1 MSDSSTAADA
11 MEPIAVVGLGCR
23 FPGNA
28 TSPVAL
34 WEMLREGRSA
44 WSEIPQERMNIAS
57 YFHPSGNRQGTVPFM
72 SAHFIDEDVRVFDT
86 SFFSIPADE
95 ARAIDP
101 QQRILLEVS
110 VEALDNAGVDRD
122 AIRKSDTGVWVGSF
136 VKDYE
141 QIVLRDPD
149 DSPKYGATGN
159 GIAIM
164 SNRISYFLDVNG
176 PSMTIDTGCSASLV
190 CVHNA
195 CQSLR
200 NREIDMG
207 LAGGAGLILTP
218 NTMMPMTALN
228 FLSPDG
234 KCFTFDARANGYGRG
249 EGIGIV
255 VLKRLTDAIRDNDN
269 IRCVIRGS
277 SVNQD
282 GRTPGITLPS
292 SEAQLRNIRSVY
304 KRAGLSVDK
313 TAYVE
318 CHGTGTQAGDF
329 REVKA
334 ISDAFCGGRTSD
346 NPIYVGSIK
355 TNIGHL
361 EGCAGIAGLIKGVL
375 AVEQGIIPKHLN
387 FELPGNPAI
396 KFDDWKVK
404 VPITNTYWPV
414 EGLRRASINCF
425 GFGGTN
431 AHIIMDD
438 AAHYLAERG
447 LVAHHSTTNLG
458 SFPYRTENCQSIMGY
473 DSSIISEH
481 VMPPSSPSHL
491 FVFSAHEQ
499 KVLSQMIKDY
509 LSYLKERADSV
520 PANIMENLAYTLG
533 CRRTK
538 LPWRASV
545 TAQSL
550 NELVRKLEDMKSI
563 DFVRA
568 LDEKATKVAF
578 VFGGQGAQWFAM
590 GRELLG
596 FDIFLKSISVAD
608 AYLYDHSEHSFNL
621 MKELLKDEISSDI
634 NRPEISQ
641 PATTAIQIAL
651 VDMLI
656 KHFGI
661 IPSYVCGHSSGEIA
675 AAYALGALSAQDAL
689 ELAYQR
695 GRCAGAMNTSFGD
708 EEASKGS
715 MLAAGLSAHEAQMY
729 VEKVGNNRAVVAC
742 INSPTSVTLS
752 GDKDAISELQ
762 ASLQAAG
769 IFNRQLVVG
778 IAYHSH
784 HMKRCEAEY
793 LRSIKHIVPK
803 EPRIGTIP
811 HPHVQ
816 GKPVTSKDIQF
827 DPCKSLGLS
836 SEEQCVMYS
845 SVTGRPIG
853 WEELGPQY
861 WVRNMVSPVLFADA
875 MHQMLSSKIP
885 KPTLLLE
892 ISPHSTL
899 QGPVK
904 QILDA
909 EEKLGQRPTYC
920 SMLRRGIDAADTAL
934 DAVGKLWGH
943 GCDVSMLWVV
953 MRNLQLKGQPKLLV
967 DLPKYPWNHDNVYW
981 YESHLSRANRFQVHG
996 RYDLIGRP
1004 TADSIPFQPRWR
1016 GFLRQSEIPWIR
1028 DHQVQKTMIYP
1039 AAGMVTMVLEAAKQM
1054 ASDGFAGIEI
1064 TEFKIQKAMII
1075 PETSHGLEYAL
1086 NFNKQSDGLE
1096 GSLAADVRLS
1106 KLPAVPST
1114 TFEFFIYSKQL
1125 DGPWEEHGEGCV
1137 TIYRSSSS
1145 DGARAEHQAR
1155 KERLFQADKHYQSYI
1170 DAKNNCDELVIPRQL
1185 YETLDVIGM
1194 NYGLLFQN
1202 ISSLHRKENVCVS
1215 TVRVPDTRSVMPA
1228 NFEYPHILHPAT
1240 LDSIFQ
1246 TAFAIGND
1254 PMVPSFIGSLYLSAE
1269 PDILSKAGQELVV
1282 KTRAD
1287 LRGLRDA
1294 SASFVVADGSWL
1306 DSARA
1311 QNPPLILIKD
1321 MTFTVLASNL
1331 TSVENGFLPNHHNL
1345 CSEIKWE
1352 ALGDDSEDIQGQGK
1366 LLQRLCSAEQKYRVL
1381 ILVPGGLEVGL
1392 DQLCSGFADVF
1403 DCEIRTLSGIE
1414 SGERLPEFCISLL
1427 EADGEP
1433 LIWNWS
1439 EQDFLAFRSV
1449 VNATKGIFWIT
1460 RGSQLE
1466 ANNPQSC
1473 LIQALGRTVQSEYP
1487 TKKLIT
1493 LDVCVDTDLS
1503 QEGSIKMI
1511 IGLFG
1516 RSFFGED
1523 TGSATETEYVEREGK
1538 VIVPRL
1544 VLVEELN
1551 SLIERGSVAAEPI
1564 LQSIQ
1569 DPHERPLK
1577 LEMGKVGD
1585 ASSLHWRDDPD
1596 ANLPLSPNDVKI
1608 RVLMTMLTELDED
1621 IVQGRAQDDYLGTD
1635 AYGII
1640 EDLGANVRTDLKVGD
1655 HVVGIARGGLR
1666 DFVVCNENLVIGVPD
1681 EVRLRQSHTVF
1692 SVVNHALATLKAGD
1706 VVLVHA
1712 GARSFGQAAIQVAQR
1727 LGAIIL
1733 ATAETNRQRAILE
1746 DLFGLPD
1753 KHILDARE
1761 ESFVDRIMQLTNNMG
1776 VNMIFDPAASSRD
1789 SNIRCIGQDGHVF
1802 GFANKPDQNMTARQ
1816 TEIMG
1821 KSFSYTIIDV
1831 PSLIKNQPGL
1841 LGQNLKEVY
1850 LPLATGQ
1857 FRIKGPHEIS
1867 EYDYS
1872 NIQDAFTAMDM
1883 YKAGDQLCCRRP
1895 TAPTKIRTVPRARCP
1910 TSDYL
1915 YGNATYVLSGG
1926 FGGLGVE
1933 IAKLLAINGA
1943 KHIAFLSRSGAK
1955 SELAD
1960 SCLTF
1965 LRNRGVDARDFKV
1978 DICDEQALEKTSW
1991 EIGASMPPVKGL
2003 FQCAAVLRDSVFE
2016 NMTYD
2021 DWQLAVRPKT
2031 LGSWNLHRVLG
2042 GSLDFFIFL
2051 SSSAGVIGN
2060 RGQAN
2065 YTAGNAFQDTLARH
2079 INTKYGATTH
2089 AVSIDLGPILGAGM
2103 LAEDPRMLDILKAS
2117 GFFGIRLQD
2126 FKTIVEC
2133 AIAGRTGDESKM
2145 PAQIVTGVG
2154 TGGLIRQ
2161 NKPADPYWTRTSLF
2175 TRLNDVDMPEG
2186 WASISEKNSD
2196 SRNDM
2201 QRMLAQALD
2210 AEEEEV
2216 IVTKG
2221 LQGMLSKSM
2230 NMDASDVEVSR
2241 PPSAYGVDSLVAVG
2255 VRNWVSRECS
2265 VDVSIFEVL
2274 SDTSISK
2281 LSAMI
2286 VERRGAQ

>member
-1 MSDSSTAADA
+1 MSNSSTTDA

-23 FPGNA
+23 FPGSA

-34 WEMLREGRSA
+34 WDMLREGQSA
-44 WSEIPQERMNIAS
+44 WSEIPKERMNIAS

-72 SAHFIDEDVRVFDT
+72 SGHFIDEDIRVFDT

-101 QQRILLEVS
+101 QQRVLLEVS
-110 VEALDNAGVDRD
+110 VEALDSAGVDRD
-122 AIRKSDTGVWVGSF
+122 ALRKSDTGVWVGSF

-200 NREIDMG
+200 NGEIDMG

-269 IRCVIRGS
+269 IRSVIRGS

-292 SEAQLRNIRSVY
+292 SEAQLRNIKSVY
-304 KRAGLSVDK
+304 KRAGLPVDG

-334 ISDAFCGGRTSD
+334 ISDAFCGDRTSN

-375 AVEQGIIPKHLN
+375 TIEQGIIPKHLN

-404 VPITNTYWPV
+404 VPVTNTSWPV

-431 AHIIMDD
+431 AHVIMDD

-447 LVAHHSTTNLG
+447 LVAHHNTATLDLPSREAKAVCIDDAVREDIR
-458 SFPYRTENCQSIMGY
+458 SERDIEIPRR
-473 DSSIISEH
+473 DSQ
-481 VMPPSSPSHL
+481 SHL

-499 KVLSQMIKDY
+499 KVLSQVLKDCG
-509 LSYLKERADSV
+509 SYMSERVGSA
-520 PANIMENLAYTLG
+520 PTNTMENLAYTLG

-545 TAQSL
+545 TAQSPSD
-550 NELVRKLEDMKSI
+550 LVQKLADLRSS

-568 LDEKATKVAF
+568 LDEKATRLAF
-578 VFGGQGAQWFAM
+578 IFGGQGAQWFAM

-596 FDIFLKSISVAD
+596 FDIFLKSIVEAD
-608 AYLYDHSEHSFNL
+608 SYLKTRSERPLNL
-621 MKELLKDEISSDI
+621 IKELLEDELSSSI

-651 VDMLI
+651 INILM
-656 KHFGI
+656 KFFGI
-661 IPSYVCGHSSGEIA
+661 TPSYVCGHSSGEIA
-675 AAYALGALSAQDAL
+675 AAYALGALSREDAL

-695 GRCAGAMNTSFGD
+695 GRCAGAMLSSPEGEGTSN
-708 EEASKGS
+708 GS
-715 MLAAGLSAHEAQMY
+715 MLAVGLSAHEAQKY
-729 VEKVGNNRAVVAC
+729 VEQVGSSRAVVAC

-752 GDKDAISELQ
+752 GDKDAILELQ
-762 ASLQAAG
+762 ASFQAAG
-769 IFNRQLVVG
+769 VFSRLLVVS

-793 LRSIKHIVPK
+793 LRSIEHIVPR
-803 EPRIGTIP
+803 EPNIGTIP
-811 HPHVQ
+811 HPHAQ
-816 GKPVTSKDIQF
+816 GELVTPDDINL
-827 DPCKSLGLS
+827 DGRVTGPS
-836 SEEQCVMYS
+836 SAAAPCVMYS
-845 SVTGRPIG
+845 SVTGRPIS

-875 MHQMLSSKIP
+875 MHQMLSSKTE
-885 KPTLLLE
+885 KPTAILE

-909 EEKLGQRPTYC
+909 EEKLGQRPSYYST
-920 SMLRRGIDAADTAL
+920 LRRGKDAAVTAL
-934 DAVGKLWGH
+934 EAVGKLWGH
-943 GCDVSMLWVV
+943 GRDVSMPWVV
-953 MRNLQLKGQPKLLV
+953 MRNLQAGRPKLLV
-967 DLPKYPWNHDNVYW
+967 DLPKYPWNHDNIYW

-1016 GFLRQSEIPWIR
+1016 GFLRQSETPWIR

-1039 AAGMVTMVLEAAKQM
+1039 AAGMVTMVIEAAKQV

-1064 TEFKIQKAMII
+1064 TRFRIQKAMII
-1075 PETSHGLEYAL
+1075 PGTSHGLEYAL
-1086 NFNKQSDGLE
+1086 NLNKQSNGPV
-1096 GSLAADVRLS
+1096 GSS
-1106 KLPAVPST
+1106 

-1125 DGPWEEHGEGCV
+1125 DGPWEEHGDGSV
-1137 TIYRSSSS
+1137 TIHRSRSD
-1145 DGARAEHQAR
+1145 DGARAQHQVR
-1155 KERLFQADKHYQSYI
+1155 KERLLEANRHYQSYV
-1170 DAKNNCDELVIPRQL
+1170 DAKSSCDESVIPRQL

-1194 NYGLLFQN
+1194 NYGPLFQN
-1202 ISSLHRKENVCVS
+1202 ISSLRKRGNTCVS
-1215 TVRVPDTRSVMPA
+1215 IVRVPDTKSVMPA
-1228 NFEYPHILHPAT
+1228 NFEYPHIVHPAT

-1246 TAFAIGND
+1246 TAFAIGSD

-1269 PDILSKAGQELVV
+1269 SDMLSKAGQELAVR
-1282 KTRAD
+1282 TQAD
-1287 LRGLRDA
+1287 LRSLRDA
-1294 SASFVVADGSWL
+1294 SASFVVADDSWL
-1306 DSARA
+1306 GNASP
-1311 QNPPLILIKD
+1311 QNPPLIVIKD
-1321 MTFTVLASNL
+1321 MTFTALASTL
-1331 TSVENGFLPNHHNL
+1331 TGGENGFLPNHHNL
-1345 CSEIKWE
+1345 CTEIVWE
-1352 ALGDDSEDIQGQGK
+1352 PLGDPSDNAEGEDTPTQSLHSMEPK
-1366 LLQRLCSAEQKYRVL
+1366 NRVL
-1381 ILVPGGLEVGL
+1381 ILVPGGIDVGL
-1392 DQLCSGFADVF
+1392 SMLCSAFANVF
-1403 DCEIRTLSGIE
+1403 DYDLRTLSGIRDDE
-1414 SGERLPEFCISLL
+1414 ELPEFCISLL

-1433 LIWNWS
+1433 LVWNWS

-1449 VNATKGIFWIT
+1449 VTATKGIFWIT
-1460 RGSQLE
+1460 RGSQVE
-1466 ANNPQSC
+1466 ASNPRSC
-1473 LIQALGRTVQSEYP
+1473 LIQALGRTIQSEYP
-1487 TKKLIT
+1487 TKKLIS
-1493 LDVCVDTDLS
+1493 LDVDVDTDIS
-1503 QEGSIKMI
+1503 SESSIKMI
-1511 IGLFG
+1511 IDLFG
-1516 RSFFGED
+1516 RSFFGPN
-1523 TGSATETEYVEREGK
+1523 TGSATETEYVERKGK
-1538 VIVPRL
+1538 IMVPRL

-1551 SLIERGSVAAEPI
+1551 FLIERGSAPAEPI
-1564 LQSIQ
+1564 LQGIQ
-1569 DPHERPLK
+1569 DPHERPLRLEIGK
-1577 LEMGKVGD
+1577 LGD
-1585 ASSLHWRDDPD
+1585 AGSLYWRDDPD
-1596 ANLPLSPNDVKI
+1596 ANLPLSPYDVKI
-1608 RVLMTMLTELDED
+1608 RVLMSTLTELDD
-1621 IVQGRAQDDYLGTD
+1621 DVLQGRAQDDHLGTD
-1635 AYGII
+1635 VYGIA
-1640 EDLGANVRTDLKVGD
+1640 EYVGLGVRSGVMVGD

-1666 DFVVCNENLVIGVPD
+1666 DFVVCDGNLVHKASGSLRPLFPTCSSVANYALGIPGVD
-1681 EVRLRQSHTVF
+1681 DF
-1692 SVVNHALATLKAGD
+1692 I
-1706 VVLVHA
+1706 LVHA
-1712 GARSFGQAAIQVAQR
+1712 GAGAFGRAAIQVAQR
-1727 LGAIIL
+1727 WTVTVL
-1733 ATAETNRQRAILE
+1733 ATAETNGQRAILST
-1746 DLFGLPD
+1746 LLKLPD
-1753 KHILDARE
+1753 EHILDARAE
-1761 ESFVDRIMQLTNNMG
+1761 NFVDQIMHLTKNKG
-1776 VNMIFDPAASSRD
+1776 VDLIFDPAASSRD
-1789 SNIRCIGQDGHVF
+1789 SNIRCIKEGGRVF
-1802 GFANKPDQNMTARQ
+1802 GFANKPSQNTAAGQ
-1816 TEIMG
+1816 TEVAG
-1821 KSFSYTIIDV
+1821 KSFRYTIIDV
-1831 PSLIKNQPGL
+1831 RSLIKNQPEL
-1841 LGQNLKEVY
+1841 LGHSLVVEY
-1850 LPLATGQ
+1850 PLLEYG
-1857 FRIKGPHEIS
+1857 IKGPHSTS

-1872 NIQDAFTAMDM
+1872 ELQDAFASMDL
-1883 YKAGDQLCCRRP
+1883 YKVGDQIRCRRP
-1895 TAPTKIRTVPRARCP
+1895 TAPKKIRTMPQPRRP

-1915 YGNATYVLSGG
+1915 REDATYVLSGG

-1933 IAKLLAINGA
+1933 IAKLLAVNGA

-1955 SELAD
+1955 SELAN
-1960 SCLTF
+1960 SCLTL
-1965 LRNRGVDARDFKV
+1965 LRSRGVDARDFKV
-1978 DICDEQALEKTSW
+1978 DICDGQALEKVSR
-1991 EIGASMPPVKGL
+1991 EIGESMPPVKGL

-2021 DWQLAVRPKT
+2021 DWQLATQPKT

-2042 GSLDFFIFL
+2042 GHLDFFIFL

-2065 YTAGNAFQDTLARH
+2065 YTAGNAFQDILARH
-2079 INTKYGATTH
+2079 INTERRGTTH
-2089 AVSIDLGPILGAGM
+2089 AVSIDLGPILEAGM
-2103 LAEDPRMLDILKAS
+2103 LAEDPQLLDILKAS

-2126 FKTIVEC
+2126 FKRIVEC
-2133 AIAGRTGDESKM
+2133 AITGQIEDGLET

-2175 TRLNDVDMPEG
+2175 THLNAVDMPEG
-2186 WASISEKNSD
+2186 WATISEENPD
-2196 SRNDM
+2196 SQNNM
-2201 QRMLAQALD
+2201 QRMLAQATD
-2210 AEEEEV
+2210 AEAEEV
-2216 IVTKG
+2216 IITKG
-2221 LQGMLSKSM
+2221 LQEMLSKSM
-2230 NMDASDVEVSR
+2230 NMDPSDVEVSR

-2265 VDVSIFEVL
+2265 ADVSIFEVL

-2286 VERRGAQ
+2286 VERRGIQ

>member
-1 MSDSSTAADA
+1 MSDSSTVDA

-28 TSPVAL
+28 TSPTAL

-44 WSEIPQERMNIAS
+44 WSEIPKERMNIAS

-110 VEALDNAGVDRD
+110 VEALDSAGIDRD

-200 NREIDMG
+200 NREIDIG

-234 KCFTFDARANGYGRG
+234 KCYTFDARANGYGRG

-255 VLKRLTDAIRDNDN
+255 VLKRLTDAIRDNDS

-292 SEAQLRNIRSVY
+292 SEAQLRNIKSVY
-304 KRAGLSVDK
+304 RRAGLSVDE

-334 ISDAFCGGRTSD
+334 ISDAFCGDRTSD

-375 AVEQGIIPKHLN
+375 AIEQGIIPKHLN

-404 VPITNTYWPV
+404 VPIANTCWPV

-431 AHIIMDD
+431 AHVILDD

-447 LVAHHSTTNLG
+447 LVAHHNTTNLG
-458 SFPYRTENCQSIMGY
+458 SFPYETKNCRFDMECE
-473 DSSIISEH
+473 SSRASEH
-481 VMPPSSPSHL
+481 GLPLSSPSHL

-509 LSYLKERADSV
+509 QSYMRERADPA

-550 NELVRKLEDMKSI
+550 NELVQKLDGLKSC

-568 LDEKATKVAF
+568 LDEKATRLTF

-608 AYLYDHSEHSFNL
+608 AHLYDRSERSFNL
-621 MKELLKDEISSDI
+621 MKELLKDEISSEI

-651 VDMLI
+651 VDVLI
-656 KHFGI
+656 KYFGI
-661 IPSYVCGHSSGEIA
+661 TPSYVCGHSSGEIA

-689 ELAYQR
+689 DLAYQR
-695 GRCAGAMNTSFGD
+695 GRCAGAMNTSFEGED
-708 EEASKGS
+708 TSKGS
-715 MLAAGLSAHEAQMY
+715 MLAVGLSALEAQAY
-729 VEKVGNNRAVVAC
+729 VEKVGNSRVVVAC

-762 ASLQAAG
+762 ASFQAAG
-769 IFNRQLVVG
+769 IFNRQLVVS

-793 LRSIKHIVPK
+793 LRSIRHIVPR
-803 EPRIGTIP
+803 EPRLGTIP

-816 GKPVTSKDIQF
+816 GKPVTSKDIEL
-827 DPCKSLGLS
+827 DPCISVGPS
-836 SEEQCVMYS
+836 SAEPCVMYS
-845 SVTGRPIG
+845 SVTGCPIN
-853 WEELGPQY
+853 WEELDSHY
-861 WVRNMVSPVLFADA
+861 WVKNMVSPVLFADA
-875 MHQMLSSKIP
+875 MHQMLSSKIS

-899 QGPVK
+899 QGPIK

-909 EEKLGQRPTYC
+909 EEKLGQRPAYC
-920 SMLRRGIDAADTAL
+920 SMLRRGNNAANTAL
-934 DAVGKLWGH
+934 EAVGRLWSH

-953 MRNLQLKGQPKLLV
+953 IRNLQSRGQPKLLV
-967 DLPKYPWNHDNVYW
+967 DLPKYPWNHDNIYW

-1039 AAGMVTMVLEAAKQM
+1039 AAGMVTMVLEAAKQV

-1064 TEFKIQKAMII
+1064 SKFKIQKAMII

-1086 NFNKQSDGLE
+1086 NFNKQSNDSE
-1096 GSLAADVRLS
+1096 GSLVANTRLS
-1106 KLPAVPST
+1106 KSST
-1114 TFEFFIYSKQL
+1114 ASSATFEFFIYSKQL
-1125 DGPWEEHGEGCV
+1125 DGPWEEHGEGFV
-1137 TIYRSSSS
+1137 TIYRSYSD

-1155 KERLFQADKHYQSYI
+1155 KKRLFQADKHYQSYI

-1194 NYGLLFQN
+1194 NYGPLFQN
-1202 ISSLHRKENVCVS
+1202 ISSLHKKDNCCVS

-1269 PDILSKAGQELVV
+1269 PDILSKAGKELVV
-1282 KTRAD
+1282 RTQAD

-1294 SASFVVADGSWL
+1294 SASFVVADESWL
-1306 DSARA
+1306 DGARP
-1311 QNPPLILIKD
+1311 QNPPLVLIKD
-1321 MTFTVLASNL
+1321 MTFTALASNL
-1331 TSVENGFLPNHHNL
+1331 MGVENGFLPNHHNL
-1345 CSEIKWE
+1345 CSKIKWE
-1352 ALGDDSEDIQGQGK
+1352 ALGDDLEDIGGQGT
-1366 LLQRLCSAEQKYRVL
+1366 LSQRLHFAQPKYRVL

-1392 DQLCSGFADVF
+1392 NELCSVFANVF
-1403 DCEIRTLSGIE
+1403 DCDIRTLSGIKNE
-1414 SGERLPEFCISLL
+1414 ERLPEFCISLL

-1439 EQDFLAFRSV
+1439 ENDFLAFRSV
-1449 VNATKGIFWIT
+1449 VNAARGIFWVT

-1473 LIQALGRTVQSEYP
+1473 LIQALGRTIQSEYP
-1487 TKKLIT
+1487 TKKLIS
-1493 LDVCVDTDLS
+1493 LDIGMDTDLS
-1503 QEGSIKMI
+1503 LEVSIKMI
-1511 IGLFG
+1511 IDLFG
-1516 RSFFGED
+1516 RSFFGEE
-1523 TGSATETEYVEREGK
+1523 TGNATETEYVEREGK
-1538 VIVPRL
+1538 IMVPRL
-1544 VLVEELN
+1544 VLIEELN
-1551 SLIERGSVAAEPI
+1551 SLIECGSASAEPI

-1569 DPHERPLK
+1569 EPHERPLK
-1577 LEMGKVGD
+1577 LEIGKLGD
-1585 ASSLHWRDDPD
+1585 AGSLCWHDDPD
-1596 ANLPLSPNDVKI
+1596 ANIPLSPGEVKI
-1608 RVLMTMLTELDED
+1608 RVLTTTLSELDED
-1621 IVQGRAQDDYLGTD
+1621 IMQGRAQDDYLGTD
-1635 AYGII
+1635 VYGII
-1640 EDLGANVRTDLKVGD
+1640 EDVGANARTYLRKGD
-1655 HVVGIARGGLR
+1655 YVMGITRGGLR
-1666 DFVVCNENLVIGVPD
+1666 DFVVCNEKLVIKAPNY
-1681 EVRLRQSHTVF
+1681 ERFRKSCTAF
-1692 SVVNHALATLKAGD
+1692 TIAYYALAKLKAGD
-1706 VVLVHA
+1706 VVLVHD
-1712 GARSFGQAAIQVAQR
+1712 GARSFGQAAIQLAQR
-1727 LGAIIL
+1727 FDAIVL

-1753 KHILDARE
+1753 KHILDTRE
-1761 ESFVDRIMQLTNNMG
+1761 ENFVDRVMQLTHNEG
-1776 VNMIFDPAASSRD
+1776 VSLIFDPAASSRD
-1789 SNIRCIGQDGHVF
+1789 SNIRCIGQGGHVF
-1802 GFANKPDQNMTARQ
+1802 GFANKPDQNMTAHQ
-1816 TEIMG
+1816 TEIAG

-1831 PSLIKNQPGL
+1831 PSLIKTQPGL
-1841 LGQNLKEVY
+1841 LGQNLKAVG
-1850 LPLATGQ
+1850 LPLIIGEL
-1857 FRIKGPHEIS
+1857 RILGPHEIS

-1872 NIQDAFTAMDM
+1872 DIQDAFVAMDM

-1895 TAPTKIRTVPRARCP
+1895 TAPAKIRTVPRVHCP

-1915 YGNATYVLSGG
+1915 HENATYVLSGG

-1933 IAKLLAINGA
+1933 VAKLLAVNGA

-1955 SELAD
+1955 SELAN

-1978 DICDEQALEKTSW
+1978 DICDEQALKKVSW
-1991 EIGASMPPVKGL
+1991 EISVSMPPVKGL
-2003 FQCAAVLRDSVFE
+2003 FQCAAVLRDSIFE

-2021 DWQLAVRPKT
+2021 DWQVATRPKT

-2079 INTKYGATTH
+2079 INTECGATTH

-2103 LAEDPRMLDILKAS
+2103 LAEDPRMLDMLKAS

-2126 FKTIVEC
+2126 FKSIVEC
-2133 AIAGRTGDESKM
+2133 AIAGQIGDGLKT
-2145 PAQIVTGVG
+2145 PAQIITGVG

-2175 TRLNDVDMPEG
+2175 TRLNEVDMPEG
-2186 WASISEKNSD
+2186 WSSTSDKDPD

-2201 QRMLAQALD
+2201 QRMLAQATD
-2210 AEEEEV
+2210 AEAEEA

-2221 LQGMLSKSM
+2221 LQEMLSKSM
-2230 NMDASDVEVSR
+2230 NMDASDIEVSR

>member
-1 MSDSSTAADA
+1 MSNSSTTDA

-23 FPGNA
+23 FPGKA

-34 WEMLREGRSA
+34 WDMLREGQSA

-110 VEALDNAGVDRD
+110 VEALDSAGVDRD

-200 NREIDMG
+200 NGEIDIG

-269 IRCVIRGS
+269 IRSVIRGS

-304 KRAGLSVDK
+304 KRAGLPVSD

-334 ISDAFCGGRTSD
+334 ISDAFCGDRTSS

-375 AVEQGIIPKHLN
+375 AIEKGVIPKHLN

-404 VPITNTYWPV
+404 VPIANTSWPV

-447 LVAHHSTTNLG
+447 LIAHHNTATLDLPSHEAKAVCPDDVMRGEAG
-458 SFPYRTENCQSIMGY
+458 SGRDIDIPCRDLQ
-473 DSSIISEH
+473 
-481 VMPPSSPSHL
+481 SHL

-499 KVLSQMIKDY
+499 KVLSRMLRDY
-509 LSYLKERADSV
+509 ESYVSERGGTA
-520 PANIMENLAYTLG
+520 PTNTMENLAYTLG

-545 TAQSL
+545 TAQSP
-550 NELVRKLEDMKSI
+550 NDLVQKLADLRSG

-568 LDEKATKVAF
+568 LDEKATRLAF

-596 FDIFLKSISVAD
+596 FDIFLRSIMDAD
-608 AYLYDHSEHSFNL
+608 SYLKARPGCTFSL
-621 MKELLKDEISSDI
+621 ITELLKDQLSSNI

-651 VDMLI
+651 VDVLM
-656 KHFGI
+656 KFFGI
-661 IPSYVCGHSSGEIA
+661 TPSYVCGHSSGEIA
-675 AAYALGALSAQDAL
+675 AAYALGALEREDAL

-695 GRCAGAMNTSFGD
+695 GRCAGAMLTPLEGEDTSD
-708 EEASKGS
+708 GS
-715 MLAAGLSAHEAQMY
+715 MLAVGLSVDEAQKY
-729 VEKVGNNRAVVAC
+729 VERAGHSRVVVAC
-742 INSPTSVTLS
+742 VNSPTSVTIS
-752 GDKDAISELQ
+752 GDKDAILELQ
-762 ASLQAAG
+762 ATFQTAG
-769 IFNRQLVVG
+769 IFNRLLVVG

-784 HMKRCEAEY
+784 HMKRCEAKY
-793 LRSIKHIVPK
+793 LRSIEHI
-803 EPRIGTIP
+803 
-811 HPHVQ
+811 
-816 GKPVTSKDIQF
+816 
-827 DPCKSLGLS
+827 PCI
-836 SEEQCVMYS
+836 MYS
-845 SVTGRPIG
+845 SVTGRPVS

-861 WVRNMVSPVLFADA
+861 WASNMVSPVLFADA
-875 MHQMLSSKIP
+875 MHQMLSSKTE
-885 KPTLLLE
+885 KPTVILE

-909 EEKLGQRPTYC
+909 EEKLGQRPAYYST
-920 SMLRRGIDAADTAL
+920 LRRGKDAAVTAL
-934 DAVGKLWGH
+934 EAVGKLWCH
-943 GCDVSMLWVV
+943 GCDISMPWVV
-953 MRNLQLKGQPKLLV
+953 MRNLQVERPKLLV
-967 DLPKYPWNHDNVYW
+967 DLPKYPWNHDNIYW
-981 YESHLSRANRFQVHG
+981 YESHLSRANRFQIHG

-1016 GFLRQSEIPWIR
+1016 GFLRKSETPWIS

-1039 AAGMVTMVLEAAKQM
+1039 AAGMVTMVLEAAKQV

-1064 TEFKIQKAMII
+1064 TNFRIRKAMII
-1075 PETSHGLEYAL
+1075 PATSHGLEYAL
-1086 NFNKQSDGLE
+1086 NLNKQASGLA
-1096 GSLAADVRLS
+1096 GSSAIDVESSLTT
-1106 KLPAVPST
+1106 APSS

-1125 DGPWEEHGEGCV
+1125 DGPWEEHGDGFV
-1137 TIYRSSSS
+1137 TIHRRNSGDGESTESQTHKEPPRDNGHYRSY
-1145 DGARAEHQAR
+1145 
-1155 KERLFQADKHYQSYI
+1155 L
-1170 DAKNNCDELVIPRQL
+1170 DAKNTCNELVVPRQL

-1194 NYGLLFQN
+1194 NYGPLFQN
-1202 ISSLHRKENVCVS
+1202 IISLRKKDNACVS
-1215 TVRVPDTRSVMPA
+1215 IVRVPDTKSVMPA
-1228 NFEYPHILHPAT
+1228 NFEYPHIIHPAT

-1254 PMVPSFIGSLYLSAE
+1254 PMVPSFIGSLYLSAGY
-1269 PDILSKAGQELVV
+1269 DMLSKTGQELAVR
-1282 KTRAD
+1282 TQAD

-1294 SASFVVADGSWL
+1294 SASFVVGDDSWL
-1306 DSARA
+1306 ENSSP
-1311 QNPPLILIKD
+1311 QNSRLIEINE
-1321 MTFTVLASNL
+1321 MTFTALASTL
-1331 TSVENGFLPNHHNL
+1331 TSAENGFLPNHHNL
-1345 CSEIKWE
+1345 CSEVVWE
-1352 ALGDDSEDIQGQGK
+1352 ALDSPSETEGEDTFMQNMYATDPKIQ
-1366 LLQRLCSAEQKYRVL
+1366 VL
-1381 ILVPGGLEVGL
+1381 ILVPGGMDIGVGK
-1392 DQLCSGFADVF
+1392 LCLALADIF
-1403 DCEIRTLSGIE
+1403 DCDIRTLSGIKQD
-1414 SGERLPEFCISLL
+1414 ERLPEFCISLL

-1433 LIWNWS
+1433 LVWNWS

-1449 VNATKGIFWIT
+1449 VTATKGIFWIT

-1466 ANNPQSC
+1466 ASNPRSC
-1473 LIQALGRTVQSEYP
+1473 LIQALGRTIQSEYP
-1487 TKKLIT
+1487 TKKLIS
-1493 LDVCVDTDLS
+1493 LDVDVYTDISLES
-1503 QEGSIKMI
+1503 SIETI
-1511 IGLFG
+1511 INLFG
-1516 RSFFGED
+1516 RSFFGPK
-1523 TGSATETEYVEREGK
+1523 TGDATETEYVERGGQ
-1538 VIVPRL
+1538 IMVPRL
-1544 VLVEELN
+1544 VLIEKLN
-1551 SLIERGSVAAEPI
+1551 SLIERGSAPTEPI

-1577 LEMGKVGD
+1577 LEIGKLGD
-1585 ASSLHWRDDPD
+1585 AGSLYWRDDPD
-1596 ANLPLSPNDVKI
+1596 ANIPLSSYDVKI
-1608 RVLMTMLTELDED
+1608 RVLKTSLSDLDDD
-1621 IVQGRAQDDYLGTD
+1621 IVQGRAQGDLLGTD
-1635 AYGII
+1635 VYGIV
-1640 EDLGANVRTDLKVGD
+1640 EQVGGSVTNVNVGD
-1655 HVVGIARGGLR
+1655 LVVGITRGGLR
-1666 DFVVCNENLVIGVPD
+1666 DFVRCHEDLVSNAHHEPRPRFPTSLSVALYA
-1681 EVRLRQSHTVF
+1681 LRV
-1692 SVVNHALATLKAGD
+1692 LKESD
-1706 VVLVHA
+1706 VVLIHA
-1712 GARSFGQAAIQVAQR
+1712 GAGSFGQAAIHVAQDR
-1727 LGAIIL
+1727 KAMVL
-1733 ATAETNRQRAILE
+1733 ATAETHLQRAVLK
-1746 DLFGLPD
+1746 DFFGLQD
-1753 KHILDARE
+1753 EHILDPRAE
-1761 ESFVDRIMQLTNNMG
+1761 KFVGQVMQLTKNKG
-1776 VNMIFDPAASSRD
+1776 VDVIFDPVASSRD
-1789 SNIRCIGQDGHVF
+1789 TNISCIGE
-1802 GFANKPDQNMTARQ
+1802 
-1816 TEIMG
+1816 EIAG
-1821 KSFSYTIIDV
+1821 KSFSCTILDI
-1831 PSLIKNQPGL
+1831 PSLIKNQPEL
-1841 LGQNLKEVY
+1841 LGERFKIVY
-1850 LPLATGQ
+1850 PSLSPKQ
-1857 FRIKGPHEIS
+1857 FCIQGSQSGS

-1872 NIQDAFTAMDM
+1872 ELKTAFAEMNRC
-1883 YKAGDQLCCRRP
+1883 KAGDQISCRRP
-1895 TAPTKIRTVPRARCP
+1895 AAPKQIWTVPQPRRP

-1915 YGNATYVLSGG
+1915 HEDATYVLSGG

-1933 IAKLLAINGA
+1933 IAKLLAINGV

-1955 SELAD
+1955 SDLAN
-1960 SCLTF
+1960 SCLAL
-1965 LRNRGVDARDFKV
+1965 LRSRGVDAREFKV
-1978 DICDEQALEKTSW
+1978 DICDSRALEEVSR
-1991 EIGASMPPVKGL
+1991 EIGESMPPVKGL

-2021 DWQLAVRPKT
+2021 DWKLATRPKT
-2031 LGSWNLHRVLG
+2031 LGSWNLHRVMG
-2042 GSLDFFIFL
+2042 GHLDFFIFL

-2079 INTKYGATTH
+2079 INAEGRGTTH
-2089 AVSIDLGPILGAGM
+2089 AVSIDLGPILEAGM

-2126 FKTIVEC
+2126 FKRIVEC
-2133 AIAGRTGDESKM
+2133 AITGWVEGGLQT
-2145 PAQIVTGVG
+2145 PPQIVTGVG

-2175 TRLNDVDMPEG
+2175 THLNDVDMPEG
-2186 WASISEKNSD
+2186 WASTSNENSD
-2196 SRNDM
+2196 GQDDM
-2201 QRMLAQALD
+2201 QRMLAQATD
-2210 AEEEEV
+2210 AEAEEV
-2216 IVTKG
+2216 IITKG
-2221 LQGMLSKSM
+2221 LQEMLSKSM
-2230 NMDASDVEVSR
+2230 NMDSSDVEVSR

-2265 VDVSIFEVL
+2265 ADVSIFEVL

-2286 VERRGAQ
+2286 VERRGTQ